1 MGNGNQTD
9 SEKDRF
15 PRSRVEQEI
24 FYLVAYLWKKRGEGK
39 EKKEDTS
46 RELLQPGG
54 CNLPVFVSLVRLPIT
69 VTEK

>member
-1 MGNGNQTD
+1 MVINEL
-9 SEKDRF
+9 EKDQF
-15 PRSRVEQEI
+15 LRSRVEQEI
-24 FYLVAYLWKKRGEGK
+24 FYLVAYLWNREGER
-39 EKKEDTS
+39 KKEEDTP

>member
-1 MGNGNQTD
+1 MIINGLG
-9 SEKDRF
+9 E
-15 PRSRVEQEI
+15 RSISTIAGRARN
-24 FYLVAYLWKKRGEGK
+24 FLPSAYLWNREGEGEGK
-39 EKKEDTS
+39 KEEDTP